1 MEGATTRR
9 SSNVRPLR
17 RPRVLVVSRDRRFLR
32 SAGFV
37 LARNGFLVERSE
49 RFADVPALVDRYKPT
64 AVVID
69 VSDSI
74 STAMKVVAALEGGSP
89 QTRVVVV
96 SEPRDGDGA
105 GLVDVDFVAKWSPEG
120 LLAQLGSPR
129 PAEGIEGAL

>member
-1 MEGATTRR
+1 MDDVATGR

-17 RPRVLVVSRDRRFLR
+17 RARVLVVSRDRRFLQ
-32 SAGFV
+32 STGFV

-49 RFADVPALVDRYKPT
+49 RFADVPALVDRYRPT

-74 STAMKVVAALEGGSP
+74 STAMKVVAALEGASP

-105 GLVDVDFVAKWSPEG
+105 GSVDGDFVAKWSSES
-120 LLAQLGSPR
+120 LLAQLGSPQ
-129 PAEGIEGAL
+129 PAEGNGGGP